1 MQILIHA
8 TIFVKR
14 GQILWKPLNFRNL
27 QEFFRKYGKYGM
39 NQLKLSVQ
47 EAQELLLLSQSSVYS
62 WIDKGKLQSQDTPG
76 GKIIVISKNEAEEIR
91 NFNLK
96 SRRNKVAKQV
106 LQNSSKDE
114 KNDAEISENSVIEAE
129 ILGNDTEN
137 RKEQPLFENPETL
150 TQSDISSKSDMTFRL
165 ISRIEELAVEAGR
178 FKQLEIL
185 RNEEKENVKFWME
198 KYHELSAELKK
209 KEYEINALKL
219 QIEEL
224 KGKSTAGNFLNLFKR
239 R

>member
-1 MQILIHA
+1 
-8 TIFVKR
+8 
-14 GQILWKPLNFRNL
+14 
-27 QEFFRKYGKYGM
+27 M

-76 GKIIVISKNEAEEIR
+76 GKIIIISRNEAEEIR

-106 LQNSSKDE
+106 LQNSSKEEGADE
-114 KNDAEISENSVIEAE
+114 ESVRNFSESSVVNAE
-129 ILGNDTEN
+129 ILENGSEERRENYGYDTA
-137 RKEQPLFENPETL
+137 QTL
-150 TQSDISSKSDMTFRL
+150 TQSLDEPKADMTLRL

-209 KEYEINALKL
+209 KDFEINALKL

-224 KGKSTAGNFLNLFKR
+224 KGKNSSGSVFGFFKKR
-239 R
+239 

>member
-1 MQILIHA
+1 
-8 TIFVKR
+8 
-14 GQILWKPLNFRNL
+14 
-27 QEFFRKYGKYGM
+27 M

-76 GKIIVISKNEAEEIR
+76 EKIIVISKNEAEEIR

-114 KNDAEISENSVIEAE
+114 KNDAETLENSVIEAE

-137 RKEQPLFENPETL
+137 RKEQPLFESTETL
-150 TQSDISSKSDMTFRL
+150 VQNDISSKSDMTFRL

-224 KGKSTAGNFLNLFKR
+224 KGKNTAGNFLNLFKR

>member
-1 MQILIHA
+1 
-8 TIFVKR
+8 
-14 GQILWKPLNFRNL
+14 
-27 QEFFRKYGKYGM
+27 M

-114 KNDAEISENSVIEAE
+114 KSVAETLENSVIEAE

-224 KGKSTAGNFLNLFKR
+224 KGKNTAGNFLNLFKR

>member
-1 MQILIHA
+1 
-8 TIFVKR
+8 
-14 GQILWKPLNFRNL
+14 
-27 QEFFRKYGKYGM
+27 M

-76 GKIIVISKNEAEEIR
+76 GKIIIISRNEAEEIR

-106 LQNSSKDE
+106 LQNSSKEEGADE
-114 KNDAEISENSVIEAE
+114 ESVRNFSESSVVNAE
-129 ILGNDTEN
+129 ILENGSEERRENYGYDTA
-137 RKEQPLFENPETL
+137 QTL
-150 TQSDISSKSDMTFRL
+150 TQSLDEPKADMTLRL

-209 KEYEINALKL
+209 KDLEINALKL

-224 KGKSTAGNFLNLFKR
+224 KGKNSSGSVFGFFKKR
-239 R
+239 

>member
-1 MQILIHA
+1 
-8 TIFVKR
+8 
-14 GQILWKPLNFRNL
+14 
-27 QEFFRKYGKYGM
+27 M

-137 RKEQPLFENPETL
+137 PETL
-150 TQSDISSKSDMTFRL
+150 AQSDVSSKSDMTFRL